1 MLCSLYAVVSN
12 HAFFHTLIPKFQLQF
27 PKKYLKWWMELLQI
41 CTASMIH
48 RLLVQYFLSNFFTLS
63 CAFSHHLHSRMCI
76 RIYIFNFKKRNK
88 QKQKQKKE
96 TNKLEKKKEYLWKID
111 QKKKKKNWPPQWVFF
126 SSPTFRETRV
136 FFLRYNYGLSLCFH
150 SHYIEYKNF
159 TQDILIPLLSLV
171 S

>member
-27 PKKYLKWWMELLQI
+27 PKKYLWWIELLQI
-41 CTASMIH
+41 CTASVIH
-48 RLLVQYFLSNFFTLS
+48 RLLVQYFLSNFFTLF

-76 RIYIFNFKKRNK
+76 RINIFSFQKRNK
-88 QKQKQKKE
+88 QKEKQKKE
-96 TNKLEKKKEYLWKID
+96 TIKLEKKKEYLWKID
-111 QKKKKKNWPPQWVFF
+111 QKKNFFWPPQWVFF
-126 SSPTFRETRV
+126 SLPTFRETRV

>member
-1 MLCSLYAVVSN
+1 
-12 HAFFHTLIPKFQLQF
+12 
-27 PKKYLKWWMELLQI
+27 MELLQI

-76 RIYIFNFKKRNK
+76 RIYIFNFKKETSKSKSKRKK
-88 QKQKQKKE
+88 QINQRRKK
-96 TNKLEKKKEYLWKID
+96 NISGKLI
-111 QKKKKKNWPPQWVFF
+111 KKKKKIWPPQWVFF